1 VTLVVDASV
10 VAAAL
15 IDTGAD
21 GIWADRTLG
30 SESLVGPHLLP
41 VEVANVLRRAALA
54 GDISVDSASLA
65 HRDLLKLRID
75 LFAYEPFAARVWALH
90 DRMSTYDGWYVA
102 LAEALDAPLATLDG
116 RLARSGSGRCRFV
129 MPGFSARPPRRG
141 RR

>member
-10 VAAAL
+10 VVAAL

-54 GDISVDSASLA
+54 GDISADSASLA

-75 LFAYEPFAARVWALH
+75 LFAYEPFAERVWALR
-90 DRMSTYDGWYVA
+90 DTMSAYDGWYVA
-102 LAEALDAPLATLDG
+102 LAETLDAPLATLDG
-116 RLARSGSGRCRFV
+116 RLARSGSGCCRFV
-129 MPGFSARPPRRG
+129 MPGSGRPPRRG